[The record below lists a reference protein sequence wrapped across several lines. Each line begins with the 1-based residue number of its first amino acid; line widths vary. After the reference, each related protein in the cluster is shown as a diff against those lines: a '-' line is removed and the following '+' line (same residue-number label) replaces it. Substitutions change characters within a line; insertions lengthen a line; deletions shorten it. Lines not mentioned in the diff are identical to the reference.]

1 MLLSLSDSGI
11 QVLALDNTC
20 FDTSGLIARSVCV
33 SLILGGTVG
42 GSSFFFF
49 LNKGSMFVRCYL

>member
-20 FDTSGLIARSVCV
+20 FDMSGLIARSVCV

-42 GSSFFFF
+42 SSSFFF
-49 LNKGSMFVRCYL
+49 LIKEVCL